1 MDKNN
6 ICKNKNNSKV
16 ENNKENSTKILVPP
30 TRFLNDDNK
39 VDSIAPL
46 QNDRI
51 NLILEEKLDE
61 GVIILDGIKFKG
73 IEDIKQ
79 NPFILQMESFSDSQ
93 IIDEA
98 ELSTPLK

>member
-1 MDKNN
+1 MFDEMDKNN

-16 ENNKENSTKILVPP
+16 ENNKENSTEILAPS

-51 NLILEEKLDE
+51 NLAIEEKLDE

-73 IEDIKQ
+73 IEDIKKDPIFLQ
-79 NPFILQMESFSDSQ
+79 IKILKVM
-93 IIDEA
+93 
-98 ELSTPLK
+98 KN